1 MVTSYIY
8 MPKGMDDSVVQAAK
22 NHFAD
27 EFGGYTVID
36 GRGGWKSPDGQ
47 LITED
52 TEVVEVAGMDET
64 RAKST
69 ANWLANRTDETEV
82 MYQTVESAVGFA
94 SGDN

>member
-8 MPKGMDDSVVQAAK
+8 MPKGMDDGVVQAAK
-22 NHFAD
+22 SHFAD

-36 GRGGWKSPDGQ
+36 GRGGWKSPAGE
-47 LITED
+47 LVSE
-52 TEVVEVAGMDET
+52 EVEVIEVAGMDEN
-64 RAKST
+64 RAQST
-69 ANWLANRTDETEV
+69 ANWLASRTDETEV